1 MGLNGLEPST
11 SRLSGV
17 RSNQLSYRPIS
28 KAGDENR
35 TRDNSLEGC
44 GFTTKLHPHVIKNG
58 AGRNRTADTRSFN
71 PLLYRLSYRAIKN
84 VMHERMLTKTVLAGF
99 EPAISCVTGR
109 RDKPL
114 HHRTKLREQDLNLR
128 PPGYEPDE
136 LPDCSIPR

>member
-17 RSNQLSYRPIS
+17 RSNQLSYRPIKKL

-44 GFTTKLHPHVIKNG
+44 GFTTKLHPHGNG

-71 PLLYRLSYRAIKN
+71 PLLYRLSYRA
-84 VMHERMLTKTVLAGF
+84 M
-99 EPAISCVTGR
+99 
-109 RDKPL
+109 
-114 HHRTKLREQDLNLR
+114 KLYSNGPNR
-128 PPGYEPDE
+128 
-136 LPDCSIPR
+136 I